1 MEGGAPVDP
10 REVLT
15 VRVPTELASKARDVK
30 GEHESMNDLVVA
42 ALEQEVRRRRAWAA
56 HETILRVRA
65 QVRART
71 GPQPDAAPLIHEL
84 RSGEGRRG

>member
-1 MEGGAPVDP
+1 
-10 REVLT
+10 
-15 VRVPTELASKARDVK
+15 
-30 GEHESMNDLVVA
+30 MNDLVVA

-71 GPQPDAAPLIHEL
+71 GPQPDAAQLIHEL
-84 RSGEGRRG
+84 RGGEGRRG